1 MPYYNRDQKRDYN
14 FENHPCGGLRF
25 HVAAKPPKLQIRSSP
40 ASRDARGRSAN
51 ETSFTLIIFYTV
63 YGLIARMGVGQCWS
77 RNQQNYKRNHCKE
90 SLLNALRTSMLRSET
105 GFSLFKEEKGLL
117 ASIQ

>member
-77 RNQQNYKRNHCKE
+77 RKSAELQEE
-90 SLLNALRTSMLRSET
+90 SLQGKLIECSSDLYVTL
-105 GFSLFKEEKGLL
+105 
-117 ASIQ
+117 